1 MTPLIFVF
9 VAGGVILVALSIPM
23 LLRRVKPNYWY
34 GFRTRK
40 TLANV
45 QVWYDVN
52 AYAGKRLLVSGIL
65 ITAAAILFAFV
76 PEMSVDAYAWW
87 MLAVVVV
94 TLGISLA
101 SSFRYLNQR

>member
-1 MTPLIFVF
+1 MAALIFVF
-9 VAGGVILVALSIPM
+9 VAGGVVLVALSFPM
-23 LLRRVKPNYWY
+23 ILRRVKPNYWY

-40 TLANV
+40 TLENV

-65 ITAAAILFAFV
+65 ITAAAILCAFL
-76 PEMSVDAYAWW
+76 PEISVDLYAWL